1 MKGRVTKAKPPKAIG
16 ILSASLISSILE
28 EKYSSGSF
36 SLVRGVK
43 LSSSPPPNAILT
55 AVLVVT
61 ALVVLEAAVV
71 RGVDGA
77 NALVEMRT
85 VARKTKM

>member
-1 MKGRVTKAKPPKAIG
+1 MKAKPPKAIG
-16 ILSASLISSILE
+16 SFSPSLISSILE

-55 AVLVVT
+55 VVLLVT
-61 ALVVLEAAVV
+61 ALVVLEETVV
-71 RGVDGA
+71 RGVEGA

-85 VARKTKM
+85 VARRAKM

>member
-1 MKGRVTKAKPPKAIG
+1 MKAKPPKAIG
-16 ILSASLISSILE
+16 SFSPSLISSILE

-36 SLVRGVK
+36 SLVRGLK
-43 LSSSPPPNAILT
+43 SSSGPPNAMLT
-55 AVLVVT
+55 AVLLVT
-61 ALVVLEAAVV
+61 ALVVLEETA
-71 RGVDGA
+71 RGVEGA

>member
-1 MKGRVTKAKPPKAIG
+1 MKANPPKAIG
-16 ILSASLISSILE
+16 SFSASLISSILE

-55 AVLVVT
+55 VVLLVT
-61 ALVVLEAAVV
+61 ALVVLEETVV
-71 RGVDGA
+71 RGVEGA

-85 VARKTKM
+85 VARRAKM